1 MNLKYQVTVMTTAD
15 WIHLMPRNARLL
27 TGNIFILIYPTFIQK
42 SPKRILFDTAW
53 FSIDLFFTDHP
64 SLVKSTEVISGV
76 SDHEA
81 VTIENNLSLPH
92 RKQPKRRI
100 YLWNKADPIK
110 IRTETRKFAQDFL
123 NNMEI
128 GVNDM
133 WTSINSKLLEIMNKR
148 VPSKESSSLYF
159 PPWITP
165 QNKRYIRN

>member
-1 MNLKYQVTVMTTAD
+1 M
-15 WIHLMPRNARLL
+15 
-27 TGNIFILIYPTFIQK
+27 
-42 SPKRILFDTAW
+42 
-53 FSIDLFFTDHP
+53 FFTDHP

-123 NNMEI
+123 NNVEL

-133 WTSINSKLLEIMNKR
+133 WTSINSKLLEKMNNWSLQKNPPLYTSLLGLRLKIKDTLEINNFGIRGLKR
-148 VPSKESSSLYF
+148 KT
-159 PPWITP
+159 IATP
-165 QNKRYIRN
+165 GRNIRNTKL